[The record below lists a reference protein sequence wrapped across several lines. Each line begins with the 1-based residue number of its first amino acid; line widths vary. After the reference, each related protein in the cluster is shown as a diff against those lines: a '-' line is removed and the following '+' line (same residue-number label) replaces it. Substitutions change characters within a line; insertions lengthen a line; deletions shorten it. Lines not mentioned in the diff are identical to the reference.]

1 MKELYSFDVKRTI
14 EKEVPHV
21 KKTKSGPVE
30 TTKKVKNTVKNRI
43 VFRKPSILDLEDAE
57 FFYGQKYNEYINAGF
72 LTKAM
77 LSKKLGDMG
86 GLTSKTSQEAMNQII
101 IDNMESSR
109 TIEFFA
115 GAKDLSGEQEEQLE
129 EAKKLFT
136 HTRVQLHE
144 YETSLRSQ
152 FSQTADSK
160 AEIKVIEWLVLNFSY
175 FEDSIDDKKDLFEIF
190 EGDEFEQKRMFL
202 IRLQEAEDEDIE
214 DATFLR
220 AKKIYDECFEKLI
233 RVASIW
239 YNKMGSDQKSIDEA
253 LKDLFEPEA
262 QALDEQ
268 QGE

>member
-115 GAKDLSGEQEEQLE
+115 GAKDLSEEQEEQLE

-136 HTRVQLHE
+136 HTKVQLHE

-175 FEDSIDDKKDLFEIF
+175 FEDTIDDKKDLFEIF

-202 IRLQEAEDEDIE
+202 IRLQEAADEDIE

-220 AKKIYDECFEKLI
+220 AKKIYDEICLNLKHKL
-233 RVASIW
+233 
-239 YNKMGSDQKSIDEA
+239 
-253 LKDLFEPEA
+253 
-262 QALDEQ
+262 
-268 QGE
+268 